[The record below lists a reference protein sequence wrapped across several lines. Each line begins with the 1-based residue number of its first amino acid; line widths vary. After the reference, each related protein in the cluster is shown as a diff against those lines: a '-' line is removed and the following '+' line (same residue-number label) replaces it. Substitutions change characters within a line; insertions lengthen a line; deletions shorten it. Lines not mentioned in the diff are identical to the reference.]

1 MDAEGALE
9 GLEAKPEV
17 LSLWSCDG
25 ADPCCP
31 LKGEGIWEEPSLQHK
46 LKKASESPCASRGV
60 PRSPPRSLQGK
71 RRAGRERRRG
81 QARVRG
87 GDPPGS

>member
-1 MDAEGALE
+1 MDSEGALE

-17 LSLWSCDG
+17 LSLWFCDG

-31 LKGEGIWEEPSLQHK
+31 LKGEGIWEEASLQHK
-46 LKKASESPCASRGV
+46 LMKVSESPCRSRGV

-71 RRAGRERRRG
+71 GRAGWERRRG

-87 GDPPGS
+87 GEPPGS

>member
-17 LSLWSCDG
+17 LSLWFCDE

-46 LKKASESPCASRGV
+46 LMKASESPCGSRGV
-60 PRSPPRSLQGK
+60 PRSPPRTLQG
-71 RRAGRERRRG
+71 RG
-81 QARVRG
+81 EQDGKGGEAR
-87 GDPPGS
+87 

>member
-17 LSLWSCDG
+17 LSLWFCDE
-25 ADPCCP
+25 ADPSCP

-46 LKKASESPCASRGV
+46 LMKASESPWGSREV
-60 PRSPPRSLQGK
+60 PRSPPRTLQG
-71 RRAGRERRRG
+71 RG
-81 QARVRG
+81 EQDGKGGEAR
-87 GDPPGS
+87 